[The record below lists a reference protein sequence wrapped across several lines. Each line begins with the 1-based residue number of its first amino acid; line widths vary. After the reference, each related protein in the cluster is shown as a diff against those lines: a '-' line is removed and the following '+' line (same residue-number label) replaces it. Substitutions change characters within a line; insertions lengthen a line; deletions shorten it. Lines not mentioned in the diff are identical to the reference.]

1 MGFWNDRQT
10 FDTKRAYRWRA
21 LFNRVQPYA
30 IKSVSKPSFSI
41 SETSH
46 RFLNHT
52 YFYPGRVEWNTVDL
66 TLIDPLKPD
75 GTKTIMHLIEASG
88 YNPNITPFSDL
99 VTISKSKAIDAMQQL
114 EIQQLN
120 AEGAI
125 IEAWDLKHAWI
136 KDVKFGDLSYDSD
149 DLMNISL
156 TIRYDWAEVWTM
168 NGPGDWASVGI
179 ASSANFPSDGSL
191 NYPGR

>member
-1 MGFWNDRQT
+1 MGFWNDKRE
-10 FDTKRAYRWRA
+10 FDTKRAYRWIA
-21 LFNRVQPYA
+21 VFNVVQAWA

-66 TLIDPLKPD
+66 QLVDPLKPD

-88 YNPNITPFSDL
+88 YNPNIGPASKL
-99 VTISKSKAIDAMQQL
+99 HTISKTKATQAVQQL
-114 EIQQLN
+114 EIRQLDADGN
-120 AEGAI
+120 YVEV
-125 IEAWDLKHAWI
+125 WDLKLPWI

-149 DLMNISL
+149 DLLNINL
-156 TIRYDWAEVWTM
+156 TIRFDWAELWTKNDPGVWKST
-168 NGPGDWASVGI
+168 SI
-179 ASSANFPSDGSL
+179 AGSSNFPSDASAISF
-191 NYPGR
+191 